1 MSEIIDGQDA
11 VFECGGVIVNGIYQY
26 QFFNGSPTVR
36 RHASL
41 TAPAREYVPTQPD
54 YGTATIQLYRNHAD
68 PGQQRLAASQAGRIT
83 EDCTLSLSDGRVLG
97 FKAFCETIPLIGGKR
112 NGQAINTSPCR
123 IRITG
128 PVLLI
133 A

>member
-11 VFECGGVIVNGIYQY
+11 VFEIGGTVVGGIYQY
-26 QFFNGSPTVR
+26 QFFSGSPTVT

-41 TAPAREYVPTQPD
+41 SAPAREYVPTQPD
-54 YGTATIQLYRNHAD
+54 YGTAALQIYRDHGD
-68 PGQQRLAASQAGRIT
+68 PGQQRLAASQAGRVT
-83 EDCTLSLSDGRVLG
+83 KDCTLTLSDGRVLG

-112 NGQAINTSPCR
+112 NGQSINTSSCR

-128 PVLLI
+128 PVLPI